1 MKAFFGVSILNS
13 KLSPFSGNYGK
24 IFRSGFSR
32 KKSMFL
38 DKHLYLDCFEKE
50 KSKLGK
56 LTVPISL
63 TNFSPNVA
71 GYNDKVAKN

>member
-1 MKAFFGVSILNS
+1 MAKYVGV
-13 KLSPFSGNYGK
+13 G
-24 IFRSGFSR
+24 FRG

-38 DKHLYLDCFEKE
+38 DKHLYLDCFEKG

-56 LTVPISL
+56 LTVPISQ

-71 GYNDKVAKN
+71 GYDDNAAKN